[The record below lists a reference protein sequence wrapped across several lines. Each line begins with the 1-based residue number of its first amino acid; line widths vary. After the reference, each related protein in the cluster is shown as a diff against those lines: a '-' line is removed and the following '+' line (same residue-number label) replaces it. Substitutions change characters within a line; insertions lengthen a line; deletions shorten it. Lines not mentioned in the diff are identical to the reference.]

1 MHLSELSTDGVI
13 ALIERIEDLKPT
25 LPKLEPILR
34 QNAINGRVLKHC
46 DINDLKNVS
55 ITHQSS
61 TDLIS
66 LLISLMYVVNNRSWN
81 YPSVIGNYSGC
92 LLQRS
97 AILKKPKVKFDTI
110 QNHRQ
115 LIFLIV

>member
-55 ITHQSS
+55 ISQQSS
-61 TDLIS
+61 TS
-66 LLISLMYVVNNRSWN
+66 
-81 YPSVIGNYSGC
+81 
-92 LLQRS
+92 
-97 AILKKPKVKFDTI
+97 F
-110 QNHRQ
+110 H
-115 LIFLIV
+115 F